1 MKRIIQISVWMV
13 ILFAA
18 PKQFVAQCAPWVST
32 NPSEPFNQHLPD
44 VFQQNPPTPPFIQ
57 DLKYLN
63 GFNWWN
69 PVEYILEPFM
79 EFNPGEPYVFMSNI
93 QHPFIEDYYTYLRKD
108 LGAEE
113 LTPQNGWELLLVNL
127 GRYPDDQTQLTQM
140 SLSAVPYI
148 VLYNKYRGVIRV
160 FVQHGRNT
168 VVPDAVDGVQ
178 IYLQYIKPP
187 GNNGNVSGLLR
198 LGQGVDRT
206 LDQNSVTRT
215 LSVVAPTN
223 GNYNFW
229 MSGDIQIAYDPCV
242 CWKPSILDLRFRFF
256 STTDLTLHGRSYT
269 TQEPLVN
276 SSGTAILDLPLL
288 ANFEMHNPV
297 LEDAANGFA
306 IYKKMNDMVLTY
318 IDRLEKHKEDLEKVQ
333 RQNDIVNYNL
343 LVLKVF
349 SIFLTSGKSVAS
361 TSFEMQQLKSTNPE
375 VAFDFSGTA
384 TTEIVEKG
392 KFEKF
397 LKAVGKIMGD
407 NSEFLGLEDFT
418 KKKEPNAPQ
427 IPTVAFTEMYIQGKL
442 ENAKQVNGP
451 GFPTPGSFKND
462 PTQYNGLTTQYGYPV
477 YNQALGTFALLEKP
491 KVKIAEVLKHDT
503 RCVEH
508 PVSSRPI
515 ATGDGLGN
523 SPSDYFKPFE
533 EQWSNTIQI
542 QLDSDLKYTFNP
554 ALDIKS
560 HEIHAWFEIQTRVVS
575 DFPPIEEAWDPNAI
589 RDGTIGWQREY
600 WWPVPKNNPIHNFNA
615 QSIIIDMSDPN
626 EVIAMPHLFFN
637 PFGGIDSSLL
647 THPVQSIRLPIDAF
661 KTYPVSFS
669 VRNSHSRFWSPSV
682 NFVCQTPLFND
693 EGIPVLD
700 PMGMYNIENR
710 DVQSYINPAANTLY
724 GNRFGHKLVIDKII
738 LKMEVSIEFESFHSD
753 DSPHSVVEIH
763 SFDLTEGLSTDQI
776 MNLGQNPPIFSDYD
790 IEWQTVVDLSEL
802 KENIFLE
809 GDIHFDGSPVEFF
822 RYNSNSNTYFASALY
837 DVNIANANLTIEPN
851 SGIKVEIWAGREINV
866 HPNSVL
872 NHEII
877 LDIKAFMDTET
888 NPMPPV
894 TPEYVES
901 FCRGLLPDLPNY
913 AANFTPRLESES
925 DLDTVISNESYNPI
939 EFILFPNPTT
949 GASQAGIY
957 LPELA
962 TVSITIIDVSGKV
975 VGSPVQ
981 NLTLANGRNVQ
992 NLETESLQPGVYL
1005 VHLVVNGEKF
1015 VQRLVKQ

>member
-256 STTDLTLHGRSYT
+256 STTDLTLHGRAYT

-288 ANFEMHNPV
+288 ANFEMHNPA

-306 IYKKMNDMVLTY
+306 IYKRMNDMVLTY

-451 GFPTPGSFKND
+451 GFPTPGSFKNV
-462 PTQYNGLTTQYGYPV
+462 PSQYNGLTTQYGYPV

-491 KVKIAEVLKHDT
+491 KVKIADLTKDLTQCIEHDELIIDTWYPNVPGGSTYSLKT
-503 RCVEH
+503 
-508 PVSSRPI
+508 
-515 ATGDGLGN
+515 L
-523 SPSDYFKPFE
+523 E
-533 EQWSNTIQI
+533 ERWANTIQI
-542 QLDSDLKYTFNP
+542 QLAEDLKYTLNP

-560 HEIHAWFEIQTRVVS
+560 YEIKAWFEMETQVIT
-575 DFPPIEEAWDPNAI
+575 DFISS
-589 RDGTIGWQREY
+589 EY
-600 WWPVPKNNPIHNFNA
+600 QWSPGQNVFKQNWWTVPRNNPDLNMNA
-615 QSIIIDMSDPN
+615 YSTIVDMQYGF
-626 EVIAMPHLFFN
+626 EEIATPQVVTFF
-637 PFGGIDSSLL
+637 PELDISYL
-647 THPVQSIRLPIDAF
+647 THPIHSTRMPIDAF
-661 KTYPVSFS
+661 KSYPVSVS
-669 VRNSHSRFWSPSV
+669 VLNSHSVHVMDHLEHWNCGSLTHGV
-682 NFVCQTPLFND
+682 DNFGYARNARTYESFF
-693 EGIPVLD
+693 D
-700 PMGMYNIENR
+700 PNSGW
-710 DVQSYINPAANTLY
+710 ANNY
-724 GNRFGHKLVIDKII
+724 GNKLQINKLV
-738 LKMEVSIEFESFHSD
+738 LKLEVSIIYESFHED
-753 DSPHSVVEIH
+753 GSPHASTEVH
-763 SFDLTEGLSTDQI
+763 SFDIDLNDDSSVEYVSAPLAELWMFYVYDKSKTKESIYLT
-776 MNLGQNPPIFSDYD
+776 
-790 IEWQTVVDLSEL
+790 
-802 KENIFLE
+802 

-822 RYNSNSNTYFASALY
+822 NYLPNQNKYVAYTWNEI
-837 DVNIANANLTIEPN
+837 VIENANLTIEPN
-851 SGIKVEIWAGREINV
+851 SGIQVEIIAGELIDVYPTVSINPEI
-866 HPNSVL
+866 VL
-872 NHEII
+872 RISES
-877 LDIKAFMDTET
+877 KFWDTET

-894 TPEYVES
+894 TPEYVER
-901 FCRGLLPDLPNY
+901 FCRGLLDGLPNY
-913 AANFTPRLESES
+913 AADIMQRSAWDFEEDSIAFDMPP
-925 DLDTVISNESYNPI
+925 DPI
-939 EFILFPNPTT
+939 EFIIFPNPTT

-962 TVSITIIDVSGKV
+962 TVSITIVDLSGKV
-975 VGSPVQ
+975 VGRPVQ
-981 NLTLANGRNVQ
+981 NVTLANGRNLQ
-992 NLETESLQPGVYL
+992 NLETESLVPGIYL